1 MKISDGNW
9 LIHEGLQILYPVHV
23 HDIQVRGKELL
34 VHAAPRDVS
43 SRAFQLDTALLTLRL
58 FSPQAGVIGVRI
70 ERYQGVYPV
79 EPNFALN
86 RDEDLEVQIR
96 LDEDEATLTS
106 GSLTVRIARRGDWA
120 IDFLRD
126 TQAHDKSD
134 SKFNIGSHVG
144 GRVVDTPAFERLTGS
159 GFRAAGH
166 VTETGGGTHVF
177 ERLDLGVGETVY
189 GLGERFAAFVKN
201 GQTIDIWN
209 RDGGT
214 GTEQAYKNIPFYL
227 TNRGYGVFVNHPGRV
242 EFEVATEKVA
252 KVQFSVPGEGLE
264 YFVIDGP
271 SPKAVLDR
279 YTRLTGRPALPP
291 AWSFGLWL
299 TTSFT
304 TDYDEATVNSF
315 IDGMRERSLPLHV
328 FHFDCFWM
336 RAFHWCD
343 FEWNPATF
351 PDPAGMLRRLKDKG
365 LHICVWI
372 NPYIAQPS
380 PLFAEGMAQ
389 GYLLRKPDGR
399 VWQWDKWQPGQ
410 AVVDFTNPAA
420 CEWYAGHLRRLLAMG
435 VDSFKTDF
443 GERIPTDV
451 VYHDGSD
458 PERMHN
464 YYAFLY
470 NKIVYEVLAEVR
482 GPKDAVLFARAAA
495 AGSQQ
500 FPVHWGGDSNST
512 YESMAESL
520 RGGLSLGLS
529 GFGFW
534 SHDIGGFE
542 NTAPAHIYKRWCAFG
557 LLSSHSR
564 LHGSKSYRVPW
575 LFDEEA
581 VDVLRHFTEWK
592 SRLMPYLYSE
602 AALAARDG
610 TPLMRAMLLEFA
622 HDRACDYLDRQ
633 YMLGGSVLVAPVFSE
648 RGEVDFYL
656 PAGRW
661 THLFTDAEAAGGSW
675 RRERHG
681 FMSVPIYVR
690 PNTLL
695 AIGADASRPDYDY
708 ANEVD
713 LRLYALDDG
722 AQAEAVVRG
731 LDGEIRLRA
740 TVRRTEVRLNVELEG
755 NDHPCTLSLQNI
767 ATSTLRLTS
776 DTANTANTGST
787 VATAKSETNGT
798 SDGLTVESGARHTR
812 IRIAANVRRFTI
824 EL

>member
-9 LIHEGLQILYPVHV
+9 LIHEGLQVMYPVYV
-23 HDIQVRGKELL
+23 HDVQVRNKELL
-34 VHAAPRDVS
+34 IYAAPRDVS
-43 SRAFQLDTALLTLRL
+43 SRAYQLDTALFTLRVH
-58 FSPQAGVIGVRI
+58 SPQEGVIGVRI
-70 ERYQGVYPV
+70 ERYQGGR
-79 EPNFALN
+79 PNGPHFALAH
-86 RDEDLEVQIR
+86 DDS
-96 LDEDEATLTS
+96 LDVRTSLNDDEATLTS
-106 GSLTVRIARRGDWA
+106 GNLTFRIARRGDWS
-120 IDFLRD
+120 IDFYRELGAHGHAASTAD
-126 TQAHDKSD
+126 IDQATNDAMPRS
-134 SKFNIGSHVG
+134 S
-144 GRVVDTPAFERLTGS
+144 TPLARATRERLTGS

-166 VTETGGGTHVF
+166 VTESGGATHVF

-189 GLGERFAAFVKN
+189 GLGERFAALVKN
-201 GQTIDIWN
+201 GQSIDMWN

-227 TNRGYGVFVNHPGRV
+227 TNRGYGVFVNHPERV

-271 SPKAVLDR
+271 TPKQVLDR

-315 IDGMRERSLPLHV
+315 IDGMRERDLPLHV

-343 FEWNPATF
+343 FQWNPETF
-351 PDPAGMLRRLKDKG
+351 PDPEGMLRRLKDKG

-380 PLFAEGMAQ
+380 PLFAEGMEK
-389 GYLLRKPDGR
+389 GYLLKRPDGR

-410 AVVDFTNPAA
+410 AIVDFTNPAA
-420 CEWYAGHLRRLLAMG
+420 AKWYADHLRRLLNMG
-435 VDSFKTDF
+435 VDAFKTDF

-458 PERMHN
+458 PHRMHN

-470 NKIVYEVLAEVR
+470 NKIVYDVLVEAR
-482 GPKDAVLFARAAA
+482 GKEDAVLFARSAA
-495 AGSQQ
+495 AGAQQ
-500 FPVHWGGDSNST
+500 FPVHWGGDCNST

-542 NTAPAHIYKRWCAFG
+542 NTAPSHIYKRWCAFG

-575 LFDEEA
+575 LFDDEA
-581 VDVLRHFTEWK
+581 VDVLRYFTEWK
-592 SRLMPYLYSE
+592 SRLMPYLYE
-602 AALAARDG
+602 ASYVAAKEG
-610 TPLMRAMLLEFA
+610 TPLMRAMMLEYPG
-622 HDRACDYLDRQ
+622 DRACDYLDRQ
-633 YMLGGSVLVAPVFSE
+633 YMLGSSVLVAPVFSE
-648 RGEVDFYL
+648 GGEVDVYL

-661 THLFTDAEAAGGSW
+661 THLFTGDEVAGGTW

-681 FMSVPIYVR
+681 FMSLPIYVR
-690 PNTLL
+690 PDTLL
-695 AIGADASRPDYDY
+695 AVGADASRPDYDY
-708 ANEVD
+708 AQGVQW
-713 LRLYALDDG
+713 RLYALGDG
-722 AQAEAVVRG
+722 HVASAIVRDTDARVQVRARVSRTGNTLVAEF
-731 LDGEIRLRA
+731 DGNA
-740 TVRRTEVRLNVELEG
+740 H
-755 NDHPCTLSLQNI
+755 DSTLALQNI
-767 ATSTLRLTS
+767 AAQTVRVASPDGASTDAVRLTS
-776 DTANTANTGST
+776 VAN
-787 VATAKSETNGT
+787 ATLVSVPAGT
-798 SDGLTVESGARHTR
+798 
-812 IRIAANVRRFTI
+812 RRVT
-824 EL
+824 LHV